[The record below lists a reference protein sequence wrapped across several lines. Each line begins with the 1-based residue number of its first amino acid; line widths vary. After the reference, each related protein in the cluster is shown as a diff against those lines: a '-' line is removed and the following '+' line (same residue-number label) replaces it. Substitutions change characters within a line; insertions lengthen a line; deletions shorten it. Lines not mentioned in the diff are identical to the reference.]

1 VTIKYLHIF
10 DFDGTLFRSPERPAW
25 WREKGWWGKHES
37 LSPPCVP
44 EKPGSDWWVESTV
57 SAAKKAISD
66 AESYAVLI
74 TGRLAGKF
82 HARVFELL
90 SQVGL
95 RFDETHLTPGG
106 GTLPHKLRVIEDLIK
121 RLPIEKVEIWEDRSE
136 HVGAFKSVIEQFG
149 KESEIHLVST
159 HAHALECPPPEESM
173 AERVVARFLTA
184 VDTDKG
190 HVKWHASGHVA
201 WVDMIFIPPEKRRQ
215 GEGTK
220 LYKEWE
226 AALPHSIK
234 LIRLLAADTGHGTS
248 EAFWE
253 HLGFAFAYDA
263 EDSGDLTYEQR
274 QEMVKGVHGTPTP
287 APVQIEPPS

>member
-1 VTIKYLHIF
+1 MTIKYLHIF

-25 WREKGWWGKHES
+25 WKEKGWWGKHES
-37 LSPPCVP
+37 LGPPCVP

-74 TGRLAGKF
+74 TGRLAQKF

-95 RFDETHLTPGG
+95 HFDETHLTPGG

-159 HAHALECPPPEESM
+159 HAHALECPPPEEGM
-173 AERVVARFLTA
+173 AERVVARYLAGAA
-184 VDTDKG
+184 VVIRPGFEWTDQKG
-190 HVKWHASGHVA
+190 RVWEVVEDLSFGRVRVRTKDRSRV
-201 WVDMIFIPPEKRRQ
+201 
-215 GEGTK
+215 GEMRK
-220 LYKEWE
+220 SEILAEIE
-226 AALPHSIK
+226 
-234 LIRLLAADTGHGTS
+234 RLKTGS
-248 EAFWE
+248 C
-253 HLGFAFAYDA
+253 
-263 EDSGDLTYEQR
+263 
-274 QEMVKGVHGTPTP
+274 
-287 APVQIEPPS
+287 